1 MFLGL
6 CGGLCCRQSEMGGP
20 LAQQRG
26 LAEARRGGDQRQL
39 ARHTLI
45 QSFDQAWAR
54 DQACPE
60 PCPERNRRA
69 SRRVGAD
76 AGNVEFGGQRWHGRF
91 AFPGGI
97 LRPTSSFK
105 GILVI
110 WSDGD
115 GSEPILDC
123 LLAHR
128 LANLRTSAEPLTP
141 LKPLRAL
148 RPLQCDQCPQ
158 CFSDSTSLPKT
169 PMLPLTLESRS
180 LSPVRCSKVLARFCH
195 FRHLMRLSVDAEC
208 SSQITLVIVT
218 LCSKPLD
225 YFGLHF
231 HSYFHCGLRHSP
243 FGRSEKHVGQ

>member
-1 MFLGL
+1 M
-6 CGGLCCRQSEMGGP
+6 RSP

-45 QSFDQAWAR
+45 QSFGQARTR

-60 PCPERNRRA
+60 PCPERSRRA

-76 AGNVEFGGQRWHGRF
+76 AGNVEFGDQQWHGRF

-97 LRPTSSFK
+97 SRPTSSFK

-123 LLAHR
+123 LLAHW
-128 LANLRTSAEPLTP
+128 LVNLRTSAEPLTP
-141 LKPLRAL
+141 LKPLR
-148 RPLQCDQCPQ
+148 PFQCDQCPQ
-158 CFSDSTSLPKT
+158 CFSDSA
-169 PMLPLTLESRS
+169 SRP
-180 LSPVRCSKVLARFCH
+180 SPPSC
-195 FRHLMRLSVDAEC
+195 
-208 SSQITLVIVT
+208 
-218 LCSKPLD
+218 
-225 YFGLHF
+225 
-231 HSYFHCGLRHSP
+231 
-243 FGRSEKHVGQ
+243 